1 MLGGGQGG
9 FDKEKLVN
17 DFVSL
22 LGAMEQAAGGA
33 SPFQQGPSA
42 AGHGGGGGSSGGGF
56 QGGWG
61 DEPLD
66 HIPGGTVDRFSNYEE
81 LVLDDG
87 RILRRYDTGAVRV
100 ENPTSGVIQE
110 ERVDGSLVISLPNGK
125 VLFQEFRGEPLLV
138 YDTERGGP
146 PGLARVSSAQ
156 LPGETQPKFVFHFQD
171 FEGSHLVELESL
183 RYYRVRRQA
192 MAAGG

>member
-1 MLGGGQGG
+1 MSGG
-9 FDKEKLVN
+9 FNKEKLVQ

-22 LGAMEQAAGGA
+22 LSAMEQAAGG
-33 SPFQQGPSA
+33 
-42 AGHGGGGGSSGGGF
+42 GGGSAPQAPGAGGRGGGAA
-56 QGGWG
+56 GLEDWS

-66 HIPGGTVDRFSNYEE
+66 NIPGGTVDSFTDYDE
-81 LVLDDG
+81 LVLEDG
-87 RILRRYDTGAVRV
+87 RILRRYDNGSVRV

-110 ERVDGSLVISLPNGK
+110 ERADGSLVVSLPNGK
-125 VLFQEFRGEPLLV
+125 VMFQEFRGEPLLV